1 MIIGITGGIG
11 SGKSTVAGFF
21 EKWGASVI
29 DVDKLGWRVLEEKQQ
44 EIKKVFGDKVFQD
57 SSSRPSRLDRARR
70 GPRNGRID
78 RKKLGKIV
86 FENPEKKKIFDSII
100 HPLLIKKLRKQLLT
114 LNSQLSTPVVVDCAL
129 IYEWRI
135 NNWFD
140 KIILVTS
147 DYKKKL
153 QRLMDSGYTQKE
165 AEDRIHSQLPDSEKK
180 KTADW
185 IIENNSN
192 LRTLGQN
199 AKRIWDSIVNRKS

>member
-1 MIIGITGGIG
+1 MIIGVTGGIG

-29 DVDKLGWRVLEEKQQ
+29 DVDKLGRRVLDEKRQ
-44 EIKKVFGDKVFQD
+44 EIKKVFGDKIFQ
-57 SSSRPSRLDRARR
+57 
-70 GPRNGRID
+70 NGKID

-86 FENPEKKKIFDSII
+86 FENPEKKKIFDLIV
-100 HPLLIKKLRKQLLT
+100 HPPLIKELKSQLST
-114 LNSQLSTPVVVDCAL
+114 LNSQLSTPVFVDCAL

-140 KIILVTS
+140 KIILVAS
-147 DYKKKL
+147 DYPKKL
-153 QRLMDSGYTQKE
+153 QRLMNSGCTQKE
-165 AEDRIHSQLPDSEKK
+165 AEDRIHAQLPDSEKK

-192 LRTLGQN
+192 LRTLEQN

>member
-1 MIIGITGGIG
+1 MIIGVTGGIG

-21 EKWGASVI
+21 EKWGAGVI
-29 DVDKLGWRVLEEKQQ
+29 DVDKLGWRVLDEKQQ
-44 EIKKVFGDKVFQD
+44 EIKKVFGDKVFQVHR
-57 SSSRPSRLDRARR
+57 SQTRFEIL
-70 GPRNGRID
+70 RNGKID

-86 FENPEKKKIFDSII
+86 FENPEKKKIFDLIV
-100 HPLLIKKLRKQLLT
+100 HPPLIKELKSQLST
-114 LNSQLSTPVVVDCAL
+114 LNSQLSTPVFVDCAL

-147 DYKKKL
+147 DYPKKL
-153 QRLMDSGYTQKE
+153 QRLMNSGCTQKE
-165 AEDRIHSQLPDSEKK
+165 AEDRIHAQLPDSEKK

-192 LRTLGQN
+192 LRTLEQN

>member
-1 MIIGITGGIG
+1 MIIGVTGGIG

-44 EIKKVFGDKVFQD
+44 EIKKVFGDKIFQVH
-57 SSSRPSRLDRARR
+57 RIL
-70 GPRNGRID
+70 RNGKID
-78 RKKLGKIV
+78 RKKLGRIV
-86 FENPEKKKIFDSII
+86 FENPEKKKIFDSIV
-100 HPLLIKKLRKQLLT
+100 HPPLIKELEKQLLT
-114 LNSQLSTPVVVDCAL
+114 LNSQLSTLVFVDCAL

-147 DYKKKL
+147 DYPKKL
-153 QRLMDSGYTQKE
+153 QRLMNSGYTQKE